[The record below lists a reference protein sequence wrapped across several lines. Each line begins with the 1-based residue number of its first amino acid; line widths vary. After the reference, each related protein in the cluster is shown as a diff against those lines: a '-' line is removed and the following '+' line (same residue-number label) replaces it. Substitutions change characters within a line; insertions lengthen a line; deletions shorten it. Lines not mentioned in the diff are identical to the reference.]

1 MNEFV
6 AGSLP
11 SDAERALY
19 HAILEQGGRVMF
31 REVGARDAALVLR
44 LIDLGLL
51 IHHTEDASLTAVNP
65 RAVSDRLSSELRS
78 AGTRMLVQAEEMPTL
93 LEELTR
99 AYDATPRRVDRSSE
113 VEHVDD
119 FLEIR
124 HRILQVE
131 AECRE
136 ETLAAQPGGARPSEH
151 LEQSLERTR
160 RQLEN
165 GCSIRTIYQ
174 PGARFD
180 EATVRYA
187 ARVSELGERIR
198 VLSEPFTRLLV
209 FDRRVAVMPAS
220 ADNSS
225 AAFIEDP
232 AVVSFL
238 VGVFERDWERAERVQ
253 WRSAHQ
259 EVEGLPAH
267 EQVGRLLA
275 QGLTQRTIASRMGL
289 SERTVAGHISRLREL
304 YDAETLFQLGWQM
317 RGAEAPSGR

>member
-1 MNEFV
+1 MNELV

-11 SDAERALY
+11 TETERALY
-19 HAILEQGGRVMF
+19 QEILAQGGRVMF
-31 REVGARDAALVLR
+31 RDVADGHAAAVLR
-44 LIDLGLL
+44 LMELGLL
-51 IHHTEDASLTAVNP
+51 IHHDADASLTAVNP
-65 RAVSDRLSSELRS
+65 RAVSERISADLRS

-113 VEHVDD
+113 VQHVDD
-119 FLEIR
+119 FRQIR
-124 HRILQVE
+124 HRILQIE

-136 ETLAAQPGGARPSEH
+136 ETLAAQPGGARPAEH

-160 RQLEN
+160 GFLEN
-165 GCSIRTIYQ
+165 GGSSRTIYQ
-174 PGARFD
+174 PGARLD

-187 ARVSELGERIR
+187 ARVTELGERIR
-198 VLSEPFTRLLV
+198 VLSEPFTRLIV
-209 FDRRVAVMPAS
+209 FDRRVAVLPAA
-220 ADNSS
+220 ADNRS

-238 VGVFERDWERAERVQ
+238 VGVFERDWARAERVQ
-253 WRSAHQ
+253 WRSVHQ
-259 EVEGLPAH
+259 EADGLPVH

-275 QGLTQRTIASRMGL
+275 QGLTQRSIAGRMGL

-317 RGAEAPSGR
+317 RGTEAASGE